1 MNAVSGA
8 TPVSEHNEN
17 KNKTE
22 TVELEE
28 TAPGNVVSPAEKF
41 VQELVRWQTLGCRKL
56 RRPGPMHHP
65 GLLPY
70 QSLEVARWRGGS
82 VFGVEWSS
90 SGQHIK
96 GLEHRAILAAVKRR
110 RR

>member
-8 TPVSEHNEN
+8 TTPVSKHNEN
-17 KNKTE
+17 KNNTE

-41 VQELVRWQTLGCRKL
+41 VQELVRWQTLGGRKL

-65 GLLPY
+65 SLLPY
-70 QSLEVARWRGGS
+70 QSLEVTRWRGGVGFS
-82 VFGVEWSS
+82 EWNGPPQVSTSRASS
-90 SGQHIK
+90 IEPFWQQ
-96 GLEHRAILAAVKRR
+96 
-110 RR
+110 